1 VVVLVVA
8 MGEGAEAAGAEV
20 AGVDEEIAV
29 VAAVIAPAG
38 AAAGAVLAAE
48 ADVAVASD
56 SPPLSVASHR
66 HGSTLA
72 LVLLPVLL
80 VPATHAGQNQS
91 RRVT

>member
-1 VVVLVVA
+1 MVVA
-8 MGEGAEAAGAEV
+8 VGEEAEAAGAEV

-29 VAAVIAPAG
+29 VAPVIAAAG
-38 AAAGAVLAAE
+38 AAAGTGAGAAGVVLA
-48 ADVAVASD
+48 
-56 SPPLSVASHR
+56 LSTASHR